1 MNTYIF
7 NYSISNGINA
17 NEINDFDNINHD
29 NNNENILD
37 VNLNEEN
44 FEIPIIES
52 NKYGTKIII
61 NEEDENEKEKIIN
74 KIKITDNKEK
84 GNKIKKKNRTTRR
97 KNSFNIEI
105 RKNEEINHD
114 SKSHKE
120 FHKKKIKTSLK
131 NKKRRNILA
140 GTDEKVSPLYKKLEH
155 EKKKKF
161 ELLTNDFFQI
171 YRKKLKD
178 HLIEEINEFDK
189 KEEIPNQNLRKR
201 KRNNSTKKITRFR
214 YKINLVHFHKKKETS
229 KNGYN
234 PDKPDVFLL
243 RK

>member
-17 NEINDFDNINHD
+17 NEINDFDNINHE
-29 NNNENILD
+29 NNNENDLD
-37 VNLNEEN
+37 VKLNEEN

-61 NEEDENEKEKIIN
+61 NEEDEKEKIIN

-84 GNKIKKKNRTTRR
+84 GNKIKKNNRKTRR

-114 SKSHKE
+114 CKSHKE
-120 FHKKKIKTSLK
+120 FHNKKIKTPLK
-131 NKKRRNILA
+131 NKKRRNILTR
-140 GTDEKVSPLYKKLEH
+140 TDEKVSPLYKKLEH

-161 ELLTNDFFQI
+161 EPPTNDYFQI
-171 YRKKLKD
+171 YRKKPKE
-178 HLIEEINEFDK
+178 HSTEEINEFDK
-189 KEEIPNQNLRKR
+189 KEETPNQNLRKR
-201 KRNNSTKKITRFR
+201 KRNNSTKKITRFI

>member
-17 NEINDFDNINHD
+17 NEINDFDNINHE
-29 NNNENILD
+29 NNNENDLD
-37 VNLNEEN
+37 VKLNEEN

-84 GNKIKKKNRTTRR
+84 GNKIKKKNRKTRR

-120 FHKKKIKTSLK
+120 FHNKKIKTPLK
-131 NKKRRNILA
+131 NKKCRNILTK
-140 GTDEKVSPLYKKLEH
+140 TDEKVSPLYKKLEH

-171 YRKKLKD
+171 CRKKLKD

>member
-52 NKYGTKIII
+52 NKYGTKITI
-61 NEEDENEKEKIIN
+61 NEEDEKEKIIN

-97 KNSFNIEI
+97 KNSSNIEI

-114 SKSHKE
+114 SKSQKE
-120 FHKKKIKTSLK
+120 FHKKKIKTPLK
-131 NKKRRNILA
+131 NKKRRNILTR
-140 GTDEKVSPLYKKLEH
+140 TDEKVSPLYKKLEH

-178 HLIEEINEFDK
+178 HSIDGINEFDK

>member
-17 NEINDFDNINHD
+17 NEINDFDNINHE
-29 NNNENILD
+29 NNNENDLD
-37 VNLNEEN
+37 VKLNEEN

-84 GNKIKKKNRTTRR
+84 GNKIKKNNRKTRR

-120 FHKKKIKTSLK
+120 FHNKKIKTPLK

-178 HLIEEINEFDK
+178 HSIDEINEFDK

-201 KRNNSTKKITRFR
+201 KRNNSTKKIIRFR
-214 YKINLVHFHKKKETS
+214 YKINLVHFHKNKETS

>member
-52 NKYGTKIII
+52 NKYGTKITI
-61 NEEDENEKEKIIN
+61 NEEDEKEKIIN

-97 KNSFNIEI
+97 KNSSNIEI
-105 RKNEEINHD
+105 RKNEEVNHD
-114 SKSHKE
+114 SKSQKE
-120 FHKKKIKTSLK
+120 FHKKKIKTPLK
-131 NKKRRNILA
+131 NKKRRNILTR
-140 GTDEKVSPLYKKLEH
+140 TDKKVSHLYKKLEH

-171 YRKKLKD
+171 CRKKLKD

-189 KEEIPNQNLRKR
+189 KEEILNQNLRKR
-201 KRNNSTKKITRFR
+201 KRNNSTKKITRIR

>member
-17 NEINDFDNINHD
+17 NEINDFDNINHE
-29 NNNENILD
+29 NNNENDLD
-37 VNLNEEN
+37 VKLNEEN

-52 NKYGTKIII
+52 NKYGTKITI

-84 GNKIKKKNRTTRR
+84 GNKIKKKNRKTRR

-120 FHKKKIKTSLK
+120 FHKKNIKTPLK
-131 NKKRRNILA
+131 NKKRRNILTR
-140 GTDEKVSPLYKKLEH
+140 TDEKVSPLYKKLEH

-189 KEEIPNQNLRKR
+189 KEEIPNQKLRKR
-201 KRNNSTKKITRFR
+201 KRNNSTKKIIRFR

-234 PDKPDVFLL
+234 PDKPDIFLL

>member
-17 NEINDFDNINHD
+17 NEINDFDNINHE
-29 NNNENILD
+29 NNNENDLD
-37 VNLNEEN
+37 VKLNEEN

-52 NKYGTKIII
+52 NKYGTKITI
-61 NEEDENEKEKIIN
+61 NEEDENGKEKIIN

-84 GNKIKKKNRTTRR
+84 GNKIKKNNRKTRR

-114 SKSHKE
+114 CKSHKE
-120 FHKKKIKTSLK
+120 FHNKKIKTPLK
-131 NKKRRNILA
+131 NKKRRNILTR
-140 GTDEKVSPLYKKLEH
+140 TDKKVSHLYKKLEH

-178 HLIEEINEFDK
+178 HSIDEINEFDK

>member
-52 NKYGTKIII
+52 NKYGTKITI

-84 GNKIKKKNRTTRR
+84 GNKIKKNNRKTRR

-105 RKNEEINHD
+105 RKNEEINHMR
-114 SKSHKE
+114 KYLLY
-120 FHKKKIKTSLK
+120 IK
-131 NKKRRNILA
+131 N
-140 GTDEKVSPLYKKLEH
+140 
-155 EKKKKF
+155 
-161 ELLTNDFFQI
+161 
-171 YRKKLKD
+171 
-178 HLIEEINEFDK
+178 
-189 KEEIPNQNLRKR
+189 
-201 KRNNSTKKITRFR
+201 
-214 YKINLVHFHKKKETS
+214 
-229 KNGYN
+229 
-234 PDKPDVFLL
+234 
-243 RK
+243 

>member
-37 VNLNEEN
+37 ANLNEEN

-61 NEEDENEKEKIIN
+61 NEEDEKEKIIN

-84 GNKIKKKNRTTRR
+84 GNKIKKKNRKTRR

-105 RKNEEINHD
+105 GKNEVINHD
-114 SKSHKE
+114 SKGHNEYNKN
-120 FHKKKIKTSLK
+120 IKASLK
-131 NKKRRNILA
+131 NKKSRNTLVI
-140 GTDEKVSPLYKKLEH
+140 TDEKVSPLYKKLEH

-161 ELLTNDFFQI
+161 ELLTNDYFQI

-178 HLIEEINEFDK
+178 HLIEENNEFDK

>member
-52 NKYGTKIII
+52 NKYGTKITI

-84 GNKIKKKNRTTRR
+84 GNKIKKKNRKTRR

-114 SKSHKE
+114 SKSHNEYNKN
-120 FHKKKIKTSLK
+120 IKTSLK
-131 NKKRRNILA
+131 NKKSRNILVR
-140 GTDEKVSPLYKKLEH
+140 TDEKEFPLYKKLEH

-161 ELLTNDFFQI
+161 ELLTSDFFQI

-178 HLIEEINEFDK
+178 HSIDEINEFDK